1 MLINYLNVCHTNK
14 KNQIGK
20 MHCFCILVIAPVE
33 VLVTEK
39 SQYHIKLEQALEE
52 NKKSIY
58 QLPWNSSSLIGLRN
72 QTRYLIKDLTFEIR
86 REYKERG
93 KA

>member
-1 MLINYLNVCHTNK
+1 
-14 KNQIGK
+14 
-20 MHCFCILVIAPVE
+20 MHCFCIFIIAPVE

-39 SQYHIKLEQALEE
+39 SEYHIKLEQTLEE

-72 QTRYLIKDLTFEIR
+72 QANYLIRNLTYEIQ
-86 REYKERG
+86 REYKERQELG
-93 KA
+93 KT

>member
-1 MLINYLNVCHTNK
+1 
-14 KNQIGK
+14 

-58 QLPWNSSSLIGLRN
+58 QLPWNSSSLIGLRT
-72 QTRYLIKDLTFEIR
+72 QARYLIRNLTSEIQ
-86 REYKERG
+86 REYKGRQELG
-93 KA
+93 KT